1 MRQLEYPIISV
12 IVPVYNVEKYIHLC
26 VDSIIS
32 QSFADFELILVDDG
46 SPDRCPEI
54 CDAYAAADSRV
65 RVIHQTNQG
74 QAAARNHGIRA
85 SKGEWICF
93 VDSDDLIHPQMLE
106 HLYQAAISES
116 ADISM
121 CDAVESES
129 VLDDFFYSREMDSQ
143 RIRISETSLEELYH
157 HGEHRYWV
165 IWGKL
170 IRKSILEK
178 IPFTEGRIYEDNAVV
193 CRWLYEAQVVANT
206 QQRYYF
212 YRVNQGS
219 TTKSTFNLT
228 KLDFL
233 WALDEQLLFYKTVHY
248 TTKEKNIAAYYLN
261 TAAWYSSRV
270 RNELNNIWEAAKIRK
285 RMRQL
290 IREYPLDSL
299 PLTEAEKLEICRAF
313 HPVISQLGRIPRVA
327 CEVLSSGGINGLIN
341 RILRK
346 FRKYE

>member
-1 MRQLEYPIISV
+1 MPEVSV
-12 IVPVYNVEKYIHLC
+12 IVPVYNVENYIHRC
-26 VDSIIS
+26 VDSILS
-32 QSFADFELILVDDG
+32 QTFADFELILVDDG

-54 CDAYAAADSRV
+54 CDDYTVADPRV

-74 QAAARNHGIRA
+74 QAAARNHGVQA
-85 SKGEWICF
+85 AKGDWICF

-106 HLYQAAISES
+106 HLYQAAISKS

-121 CDAVESES
+121 CDAVEAEA
-129 VLDDFFYSREMDSQ
+129 VPDDFCHSREMDSQ
-143 RIRISETSLEELYH
+143 RICISEDSLEQLYH

-178 IPFTEGRIYEDNAVV
+178 IPFTEGRIYEDHAVV
-193 CRWLYEAQVVANT
+193 CRWLYKAQVVANT

-219 TTKSTFNLT
+219 TTKSTFSLK

-233 WALDEQLLFYKTVHY
+233 WALEEQLAFYKKVGY
-248 TTKEKNIAAYYLN
+248 TAMEKNIAAYYLN

-270 RNELNNIWEAAKIRK
+270 RNELNNVKEAAKIRK
-285 RMRQL
+285 RMQQI

-299 PLTEAEKLEICRAF
+299 PLTEAEKLGIRRAF

-327 CEVLSSGGINGLIN
+327 REVLASGGINSLIK

-346 FRKYE
+346 LKKYE